1 MKIRILDDSIRLRL
15 DREEVERIG
24 AGERVD
30 CATRFP
36 SSESFSYGLEVSGEQ
51 TSAAFTG
58 QGIVVN
64 VPEAAAKA
72 WAFDESDVSIRGEVL
87 LDEGRLRILVEKD
100 FECLEPREGESQSN
114 RFANPKSTDVT
125 LA

>member
-15 DREEVERIG
+15 DRDEVERIG
-24 AGERVD
+24 RGESVD
-30 CATRFP
+30 CRTRFP
-36 SSESFSYGLEVSGEQ
+36 HSASFAYGLEVAGER
-51 TSAAFTG
+51 TSATFTG

-64 VPEAAAKA
+64 VPEAAARE
-72 WAFDESDVSIRGEVL
+72 WASNESDVSIRGEVP
-87 LDEGRLRILVEKD
+87 LDEGDLRILVEKD

-114 RFANPKSTDVT
+114 RFVNPKSADVT